1 MAARSQRLSS
11 LSRQQEGRPCK
22 DDRRRNVGLDQCRLF
37 QMVPEA
43 WTGDAAEGERQPS
56 LSESLPGHFLN
67 KDDSTRE
74 KDLSTSIQ
82 AQKTED
88 LFVQVYQGVFGDISA
103 GFW

>member
-1 MAARSQRLSS
+1 M
-11 LSRQQEGRPCK
+11 
-22 DDRRRNVGLDQCRLF
+22 GLDQCRLF
-37 QMVPEA
+37 QIVPEA

-56 LSESLPGHFLN
+56 LSESLSGHFLD

-88 LFVQVYQGVFGDISA
+88 LFVQGYQDVIWDISA
-103 GFW
+103 AFW